1 MRRYSL
7 TQCPDPTD
15 TLWAGNGTLEYG
27 GFCCEPG
34 YNDFYEGRMEGVGCT
49 AAGVRTLQTNE
60 YFALTVRTV
69 ACVRSASFPPP
80 HRSRSARLRRRQ
92 RQRQDLVLVLVFIFF
107 CIKRNHRQDRSR
119 RRLRRGHTAAAAAA
133 AAEATAAG
141 GYGPPDA
148 RKQHGGQHGT
158 HDDTVAGTLLPAH
171 HEQHKDASELSGLQP
186 PTELPN
192 GRMRHEMANGMEPAA
207 FHEIG

>member
-69 ACVRSASFPPP
+69 ACVRSASFPLLIDPD
-80 HRSRSARLRRRQ
+80 RLDSDGDNGSDRTSSSSSSSSSSVSSGTIARIA
-92 RQRQDLVLVLVFIFF
+92 VGAV
-107 CIKRNHRQDRSR
+107 
-119 RRLRRGHTAAAAAA
+119 
-133 AAEATAAG
+133 
-141 GYGPPDA
+141 
-148 RKQHGGQHGT
+148 
-158 HDDTVAGTLLPAH
+158 
-171 HEQHKDASELSGLQP
+171 
-186 PTELPN
+186 
-192 GRMRHEMANGMEPAA
+192 
-207 FHEIG
+207 